1 MHRES
6 MKMHEKAM
14 RRLSRNVDGLNL
26 ENPPI
31 RCECKL
37 ADESVPD
44 PFLSHLSSTVASA
57 SNIEGLHGLENDN
70 DVVRKEGG
78 GTRFLDLAACSLI
91 SC

>member
-1 MHRES
+1 MSDVMTGKLKRDVLH
-6 MKMHEKAM
+6 
-14 RRLSRNVDGLNL
+14 VDFY
-26 ENPPI
+26 
-31 RCECKL
+31 
-37 ADESVPD
+37 DMST
-44 PFLSHLSSTVASA
+44 FLSHLSSTVASA